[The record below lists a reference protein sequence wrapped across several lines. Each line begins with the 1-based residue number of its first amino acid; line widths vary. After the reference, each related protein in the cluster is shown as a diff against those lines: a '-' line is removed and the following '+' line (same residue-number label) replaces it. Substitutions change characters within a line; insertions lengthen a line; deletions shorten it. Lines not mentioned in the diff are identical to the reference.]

1 MTRKPSFYK
10 FMLGLAMIGVLFIA
24 TWATTRVP
32 ITHANKVVPTPGKAA
47 SMNPKMITNPAP
59 VAPFLDAVTS
69 VIELDGDIVDNPAGG
84 LPEDWDTINCDGG
97 VALAKTGVLF
107 DGLGSSIFTGGGSKD
122 PELLAAW
129 KHKNGSVPDKDEL
142 LNAYAAKYTGPTGD
156 DILAFGADR
165 YANDGTAFM
174 GFWFFVNPVFPAADG
189 KFRQGPL
196 ATDPLAEHAVGD
208 TLVLIEFTQGG
219 AVATAKVFEWVG
231 SGGSESGG
239 TLDDITATAPV
250 GSVLSVSNPSP
261 QSIAGTCSAWQH
273 DPKSGPDGTIQVNAF
288 FEGAINLDA
297 FPALQSACFSSFLAE
312 TRSSA
317 SVTATLKDFVL
328 GQFDTCPDVTISK
341 TANDTEVC
349 NGDVT
354 TYTYVVNNPTSFTL
368 SGTIV
373 DDNGTPCTGPD
384 TPAGCALDDRDVA
397 VSGCPTLNGAN
408 PTSIS
413 LPPGNTQKT
422 CTATLGIGSHTNV
435 VKVVASFG
443 GFSAEATATATVVV
457 QPNPNMSINTVAC
470 DTTGSITLSATDANS
485 AGGTLSWTRQP
496 PGGGTKTPFAGNVPS
511 ITVTQPGIYEVTS
524 TTSAGCVGT
533 ATRSVGLCAP

>member
-1 MTRKPSFYK
+1 MTRKPVFWKSIVTCVV
-10 FMLGLAMIGVLFIA
+10 LALLFIG
-24 TWATTRVP
+24 TWATTSASLTGR
-32 ITHANKVVPTPGKAA
+32 NKLIVAPDKNAA
-47 SMNPKMITNPAP
+47 TSNPKMGPNAKAL
-59 VAPFLDAVTS
+59 APFIDDVTS
-69 VIELDGDIVDNPAGG
+69 VLEIDGDIVDVPPG

-97 VALAKTGVLF
+97 VALAKTGVLS
-107 DGLGSSIFTGGGSKD
+107 DGVSQSIFTGGGSKD
-122 PELLAAW
+122 PELLGSW

-156 DILAFGADR
+156 EILAFGADR
-165 YANDGTAFM
+165 FANDGTAFM

-231 SGGSESGG
+231 TGGSESGG
-239 TLDDITATAPV
+239 TLNDITLTAPD
-250 GSVLSVSNPSP
+250 GSVLARSNPDP
-261 QSIAGTCSAWQH
+261 QSISGTCSAWQH
-273 DPKSGPDGTIQVNAF
+273 DPKNGPDGTIQVNAF

-297 FPALQSACFSSFLAE
+297 FPALQGACFSSFLAE

-328 GQFDTCPDVTISK
+328 GQFDTCPEVSITK

-354 TYTYVVNNPTSFTL
+354 TYTYVITNPTSFTL
-368 SGTIV
+368 NGTIV
-373 DDNGTPCTGPD
+373 DDNGTPCTGPNN
-384 TPAGCALDDRDVA
+384 PAGCAADDRDVA
-397 VSGCPTLNGAN
+397 VTGCPALNGAN

-422 CTATLGIGSHTNV
+422 CTATLGVGSHTNI

-443 GFSAEATATATVVV
+443 GFSDEATATATVVV
-457 QPNPNMSINTVAC
+457 QPVPSMSINTVAC
-470 DTTGSITLSATDANS
+470 DTTGSIILTATDANS

-496 PGGGTKTPFAGNVPS
+496 PGGGTKTAFAGNVSS

-524 TTSAGCVGT
+524 TTAAGCIGT
-533 ATRSVGLCAP
+533 AVRTVGLCAP